1 MVLSMEKLTLKG
13 LSIVIA
19 VLAISAVGE
28 AWYIVNQQTQI
39 EELNFR
45 ITSLQY
51 QSTIL
56 TARCNKLEYNMSD
69 IQEEFD
75 RQISEIQSEYDGL
88 EVDYNELQKDYSS
101 ITYDLEKLEER
112 NKEIQSE
119 FDEYTADFKR
129 LKNMVNS
136 RLSLDGNLSGFVT
149 PQDPY
154 VVERM
159 LEATGGYSDP
169 DSFIEFWEDALSL
182 YDWVTANIM
191 YNSDSPYPYLYSDP
205 SYPVRWLKHSV
216 RYPNETLSD
225 GTGDCED
232 QALLLLSMLIAHD
245 DLYAKWC
252 ISLKWD
258 GGGHMAVAF
267 PVTGGRLAILDPA
280 NEYYSGT
287 GLSFASQPVEE
298 ALESWISRWYDPTV
312 YVNSI
317 FDETSFYEFES
328 TEEFIEWFSSHF
340 NQ

>member
-1 MVLSMEKLTLKG
+1 MEKLTKG
-13 LSIVIA
+13 LSLVIA

-28 AWYIVNQQTQI
+28 AWYIMNQQNQI

-51 QSTIL
+51 QSTVL
-56 TARCNKLEYNMSD
+56 TAWCNKLEYNMSD
-69 IQEEFD
+69 IQEEFEHQM
-75 RQISEIQSEYDGL
+75 REMQAEYDGL
-88 EVDYNELQKDYSS
+88 EVDYIELQRDHSS
-101 ITYDLEKLEER
+101 TTYTLEKAQESNEDLQIEFEE
-112 NKEIQSE
+112 
-119 FDEYTADFKR
+119 YAAHFKQ
-129 LKNMVNS
+129 LQNVVNS

-149 PQDPY
+149 PQDLG
-154 VVERM
+154 VVEKM

-169 DSFIEFWEDALSL
+169 GSFNEFWEDALGL
-182 YDWVTANIM
+182 YGWVTANIV
-191 YNSDSPYPYLYSDP
+191 YGSDSPYPYLYSDP
-205 SYPVRWLKHSV
+205 SYPVRWLEHSA

-232 QALLLLSMLIAHD
+232 QALLLLSMLTAHD
-245 DLYAKWC
+245 DLYTKWC
-252 ISLKWD
+252 ISLKWE
-258 GGGHMAVAF
+258 GGGHMAVAL

-317 FDETSFYEFES
+317 FDETSFSEFES